1 MGIGFP
7 KKSGMFQS
15 ASEVLSAKE
24 GDDINVVKEEIG
36 SDWKED
42 SSCGPKPLDMGDI
55 LEDKE
60 ETTNKICKNSVESPE
75 TKGQHDIA
83 EAVTSLV
90 VSHEKRKPTKK
101 QLLLAEAARKES
113 QNISKFFSIPKAGC
127 KAKASE
133 IDFAEE
139 KINCLNELPQF
150 PSRRACEEKAESQE
164 YLDTVFKEELTSSS
178 PPKEQ
183 ESKNIEDMPLSSQR
197 LEREYS
203 YSGSCFE
210 KLK

>member
-1 MGIGFP
+1 
-7 KKSGMFQS
+7 MFQS

-36 SDWKED
+36 SNWKED
-42 SSCGPKPLDMGDI
+42 SSCSPKPLDMGDI
-55 LEDKE
+55 LEDEE
-60 ETTNKICKNSVESPE
+60 ETTNKICKNGVESPE
-75 TKGQHDIA
+75 KKGQHDTA
-83 EAVTSLV
+83 EAVTSLA

-133 IDFAEE
+133 IDLTEE

-150 PSRRACEEKAESQE
+150 PSRRACEEKAEPQE
-164 YLDTVFKEELTSSS
+164 TDTVFKEELTSSS
-178 PPKEQ
+178 PQKEQ
-183 ESKNIEDMPLSSQR
+183 EFKNIEDMPLSSQR
-197 LEREYS
+197 LGREYS
-203 YSGSCFE
+203 YSGSSFE